1 MGDMYKG
8 KGEDMNNS
16 TGYTGH
22 GSFGL
27 QNHSKGP
34 LWPYTVIRE
43 GARAEKFLAMDL
55 RTGKCGRPFGSY
67 KEAEI
72 DAAALLVR
80 NMMHS

>member
-1 MGDMYKG
+1 MQTD
-8 KGEDMNNS
+8 

-34 LWPYTVIRE
+34 LFPYTIIRE
-43 GARAEKFLAMDL
+43 GKQAEKFLVMDL
-55 RTGKCGRPFGSY
+55 RTGNTSAPFRSY

-72 DAAALLVR
+72 EANSLLLR
-80 NMMHS
+80 NLMHS